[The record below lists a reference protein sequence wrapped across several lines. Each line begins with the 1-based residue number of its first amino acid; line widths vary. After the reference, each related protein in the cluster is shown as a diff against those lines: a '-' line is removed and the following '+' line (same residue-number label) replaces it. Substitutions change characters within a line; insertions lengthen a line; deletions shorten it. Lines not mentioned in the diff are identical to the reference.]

1 MADKFTYPETKNSFR
16 DIAENSCIEKVYSE
30 EDSSADQA
38 IWEDHTLPPSYDS
51 IFGQLSDGKESPEN
65 AVGFFK
71 KALQTFI
78 ATIGCTAT
86 LVLLLALPV
95 SMVFIGAKYKND
107 CPVEPFIP
115 IYLIVGGTFGML
127 KTVISLCQRAVKNEL
142 ETDQSENDPDE
153 RQSMTSKFFDGVLNL
168 FLFIWFVAGNIWVYS
183 KYKPH
188 FIPPSH
194 DPFNYCHPF
203 LYLFAFWVITSS
215 YIIMGI
221 ICFCICCLGM
231 CASCTAFF
239 VANTTN

>member
-1 MADKFTYPETKNSFR
+1 
-16 DIAENSCIEKVYSE
+16 
-30 EDSSADQA
+30 
-38 IWEDHTLPPSYDS
+38 
-51 IFGQLSDGKESPEN
+51 
-65 AVGFFK
+65 
-71 KALQTFI
+71 
-78 ATIGCTAT
+78 
-86 LVLLLALPV
+86 
-95 SMVFIGAKYKND
+95 
-107 CPVEPFIP
+107 
-115 IYLIVGGTFGML
+115 ML

-142 ETDQSENDPDE
+142 ETDQSENDSDE

-239 VANTTN
+239 VANTTNWWTTQEIVCVVLWRVYSTVRGYYRYCGGYHPVLWSMLSTVEGYHKYCEGGGAMTTFERIQYCWGTASVLLRDSISIVEG